1 MDLRRALIVI
11 LCAVLGYLGWRQLA
25 DDETARQA
33 AEQAACD
40 GRPCDI
46 ALEKTERT
54 LFGRKFSFR
63 TYRAMNRRVE
73 VSCVRV
79 LWVIGD
85 YHCNLT
91 IQNTMGEDRF

>member
-1 MDLRRALIVI
+1 MDLRRVLIVI

-25 DDETARQA
+25 DDETVRQA
-33 AEQAACD
+33 AERAACD

-46 ALEKTERT
+46 ALEKAERT
-54 LFGRKFSFR
+54 LFGRTFSFR

-73 VSCVRV
+73 VSCVRA

-85 YHCNLT
+85 YQCRT
-91 IQNTMGEDRF
+91 TTQNTMGEDRF